1 MHASSLFVALLPA
14 LASLPGLGAYAAGP
28 APVGI
33 APGFGRVSA
42 GHPAIAWDPN
52 LGPEDLGVPRMIGC
66 QIVNALMTRESV
78 FTFVVKEKVRAAL
91 TIDDTTGKLLKSLG
105 ATVFIPENR
114 LFCMGNQFSSHKSAT
129 EVRDWEPGTYEVRVI
144 GECNPQY
151 GGGCKPTNWG
161 ADTYRFELV
170 DLTPPTMP
178 LADGFTPN
186 PMRIDGLRTDDRQ
199 QKMPRTT
206 AACAYGASATS
217 EAPALVLTLDRPWPH
232 LRIWSEGGANN
243 IVVTDADGRSV
254 CSDSGRG
261 EQRSRPYADLENVP
275 AGRLEVRVA
284 GEQGYERERDTRAYG
299 VKDDKLVTT
308 PLFAVS
314 VEDWSRPR
322 DQAWPAE
329 VPAFSVGKGI
339 AAPLVAANGP
349 ASAFR
354 VKDCGD
360 RRFGTTPVAF
370 FDVTRPLTSVWLR
383 LVTGGN
389 AAIRLEGPFGPD
401 RRELPDYKATC
412 LTPTSGSPAAAGRL
426 EMGRYA
432 AYVGFVET
440 RVPFAL
446 VAGDE
451 TTTLDPLAL
460 TLEPPATLPL
470 GARWLQAFFGFLPT
484 GHWTA
489 DVKQGLFLT
498 APDGLFV
505 YPKFDLDEA
514 TAAIR
519 AVDGGKR
526 DLAAKDAAWPK
537 KDEPLLIVGS
547 ERNYEGPV
555 GVLHLLAA
563 DAAMYKIDAKYL
575 AERAEGPRAVPAA
588 ARNLELEWNDA
599 VKLATKAEQK
609 DIDAYNKANDRAA
622 TCEDKFLAA
631 RGPAYR
637 LAERTSGGSINIT
650 SHFND
655 RDLDAAYV
663 QCGFPGLE
671 AMQKRLLKKL
681 DANYRKRL
689 AEGLTKIRARFAAAP

>member
-1 MHASSLFVALLPA
+1 MHASSSVVGLLPA
-14 LASLPGLGAYAAGP
+14 LALLATTAAHAAGP
-28 APVGI
+28 SPVTI
-33 APGFGRVSA
+33 QPGFDRVSA
-42 GHPAIAWDPN
+42 GHSAIAWDPN

-66 QIVNALMTRESV
+66 QIVNALMTRDSV

-105 ATVFIPENR
+105 AAVFLPGDR

-129 EVRDWEPGTYEVRVI
+129 DVRDWEPGTYEVRVI

-151 GGGCKPTNWG
+151 GGGCKPTNWT
-161 ADTYRFELV
+161 ADTFRFELV
-170 DLTPPTMP
+170 DLTPPTRP

-199 QKMPRTT
+199 GKLPKTT
-206 AACAYGASATS
+206 GACAHDARATS

-232 LRIWSEGGANN
+232 LRIWSEGGARNL
-243 IVVTDADGRSV
+243 VVTDAAGRSV

-284 GEQGYERERDTRAYG
+284 GEQGYGRERDTRAYG
-299 VKDDKLVTT
+299 VKEDTLVTT
-308 PLFAVS
+308 PLFAIS

-322 DQAWPAE
+322 DQPWPAE
-329 VPAFSVGKGI
+329 VSAFSIGKGI
-339 AAPLVAANGP
+339 AAPLAVKDAP
-349 ASAFR
+349 ASSMR

-360 RRFGTTPVAF
+360 RRFGTTPAAF
-370 FDVTRPLTSVWLR
+370 FDVTRPLTNVWLR

-401 RRELPDYKATC
+401 RRELPDFKTAC
-412 LTPTSGSPAAAGRL
+412 LTPTSGSPANAGRL

-489 DVKQGLFLT
+489 DVKQGLFL
-498 APDGLFV
+498 AVPDGLFV

-547 ERNYEGPV
+547 ERNDEVAV

-563 DAAMYKIDAKYL
+563 DAAMYKVDAKYL
-575 AERAEGPRAVPAA
+575 AERAEGPRQVPPA

-599 VKLATKAEQK
+599 VKLATAAEQK
-609 DIDAYNKANDRAA
+609 DVAAYDKANERASD
-622 TCEDKFLAA
+622 CERRVLAA

-637 LAERTSGGSINIT
+637 LAERTSGGSIRIT
-650 SHFND
+650 AHYND
-655 RDLDAAYV
+655 ADVDAAYV

-681 DANYRKRL
+681 DASYRKRL
-689 AEGLTKIRARFAAAP
+689 AEGLTKIRARFATAP